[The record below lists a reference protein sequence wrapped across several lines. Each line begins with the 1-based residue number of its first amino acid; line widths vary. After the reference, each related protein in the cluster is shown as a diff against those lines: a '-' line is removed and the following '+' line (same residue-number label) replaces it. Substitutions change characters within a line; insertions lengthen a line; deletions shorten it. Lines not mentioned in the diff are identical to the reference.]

1 MGKSKFNYEYLP
13 YGVVKVIRQITREER
28 EYRTQ
33 NNYLLVAGLIFHH
46 QMSDVSSYYDYKPL
60 AREYWRSVVGSHYSK
75 YINQFGCGR
84 SCTA

>member
-46 QMSDVSSYYDYKPL
+46 QMSDDSSYYDYQKSGSMNHSALP
-60 AREYWRSVVGSHYSK
+60 VGSH
-75 YINQFGCGR
+75 
-84 SCTA
+84 